1 MWNWIKKVWSAVT
14 GGAEKV
20 GGAAAAVAGNKT
32 VDAIALAAGQAALA
46 TMSPQAQAVAS
57 AALALAPTVHQLVQ
71 QVQATHDAVQLAA
84 KALPGAVN
92 AAAEAATPLAVQAAL
107 GAALQDHAAAVTQL
121 QQVSSA
127 LNTVVGVAQAVQAA
141 QAAPKAA

>member
-57 AALALAPTVHQLVQ
+57 AALALTQALSTGLVSRS
-71 QVQATHDAVQLAA
+71 T
-84 KALPGAVN
+84 PGGKSGRSLYGRAGSKPICRKIS
-92 AAAEAATPLAVQAAL
+92 ETS
-107 GAALQDHAAAVTQL
+107 T
-121 QQVSSA
+121 
-127 LNTVVGVAQAVQAA
+127 
-141 QAAPKAA
+141 